1 MRQRDDA
8 GGGMSGGMKRAPR
21 LSYTHQIGYTAAVR
35 VFDMVTRR
43 SAAGMAC
50 PKAVMQCAKF
60 AKNTLP
66 RDFRELPTDAEDRYT
81 PFALKCA
88 SRRPQASGPSTG
100 LKLGR

>member
-1 MRQRDDA
+1 
-8 GGGMSGGMKRAPR
+8 MKRAPR
-21 LSYTHQIGYTAAVR
+21 LSYAIQIGYIVANR
-35 VFDMVTRR
+35 LFDLVTRR
-43 SAAGMAC
+43 SAAGMARHN
-50 PKAVMQCAKF
+50 AVILRAKF

-66 RDFRELPTDAEDRYT
+66 RDFRELPTDAKSRYT